1 MFCRSGGKIKNGESR
16 LFYDITED
24 HAHVAVVGLGPK
36 PGEVPPNQLVMED
49 IDVARQHIRSAAA
62 VGAKVLRGANVKEI
76 QFDDFEDPEGQYR
89 YSYRFQESKKKGYGT
104 ILLTNWCNIIGNSLY
119 CLNL

>member
-1 MFCRSGGKIKNGESR
+1 MQKFFFDFLFCSSGGKIKNRESR

-49 IDVARQHIRSAAA
+49 IDVARQHVRSAAA

-76 QFDDFEDPEGQYR
+76 QFDDFDDPEGQYC
-89 YSYRFQESKKKGYGT
+89 YSQ
-104 ILLTNWCNIIGNSLY
+104 ILRKIMGLGFAG
-119 CLNL
+119 

>member
-1 MFCRSGGKIKNGESR
+1 MYMYGIYMYDIRSGGKVKNGESR

-49 IDVARQHIRSAAA
+49 IDVARQHVRSAAA
-62 VGAKVLRGANVKEI
+62 VGAKVLWGARVKEI
-76 QFDDFEDPEGQYR
+76 QFDDFDDPEGQ
-89 YSYRFQESKKKGYGT
+89 
-104 ILLTNWCNIIGNSLY
+104 
-119 CLNL
+119 